1 SYKFFSKMSR
11 KTKIIYSD
19 IAAVSRGLL
28 SIGKPASIN
37 RIAKYLSHMLGIP
50 SWMLVDDIKILLET
64 YEPLG
69 FFKKEK
75 ELYWLPADLLEILK
89 EQDRE
94 REAKG
99 VVPAATVSP
108 PNEPNAVYGY
118 TSEIDL
124 SRSLRHP
131 YLHRFR

>member
-1 SYKFFSKMSR
+1 MSR

-19 IAAVSRGLL
+19 IAAVSRGLF

-37 RIAKYLSHMLGIP
+37 RLSKYLSSMLGIP
-50 SWMLVDDIKILLET
+50 SWMLVDDLKILLET

-75 ELYWLPADLLEILK
+75 ELYWLPADLLQILS
-89 EQDRE
+89 EQERE
-94 REAKG
+94 RQAKQ
-99 VVPAATVSP
+99 VVPPVTVAP
-108 PNEPNAVYGY
+108 PSEPDVVYGY